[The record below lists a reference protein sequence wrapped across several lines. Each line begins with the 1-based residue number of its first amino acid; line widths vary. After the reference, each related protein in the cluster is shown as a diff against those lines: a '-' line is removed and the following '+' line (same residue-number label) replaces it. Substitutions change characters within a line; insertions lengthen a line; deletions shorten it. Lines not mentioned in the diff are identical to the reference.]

1 MSFFLQKFLN
11 YHNLLLH
18 LQFLYDN
25 IQFYTI
31 KGEVVMH
38 SSRTDIYA
46 ERLSALIRSETVS
59 TRIQPDK
66 TKFYTFQELLRQMF
80 PALCSAAE
88 WEDFD
93 GSFLLRWKGQ
103 QKTDPILLMNHHDV
117 VEATGQWKYPPFS
130 GTIAEGKLWGRGTLD
145 TKGGLWAMLQ
155 AAEELAEFGYVPK
168 RDVYFFSACTEE
180 TGGTGADTVSQ
191 VLQQRGI
198 RFSMVLDEGG
208 MILEAPMAGA
218 KGAFAMVGLGEKGCA
233 DLKFIARS
241 SGGHASTPG
250 KNTPLVRL
258 GKFMAAVEKAD
269 LFEADISPVICEM
282 LKRISSTMDQP
293 LKFILGHAKALK
305 PVLLKVIPAVSSTA
319 GAMLKTTLAF
329 TMAKGSE
336 GFNVLPQEAWVIGNM
351 RYSHHQGGPSSFEEV
366 RKLAETYDIEM
377 EVLDPGFS
385 SPLSDCNTEAFRL
398 VEQAVSKVFPGVITT
413 PYLMTGASDCRYM
426 SRVSDNCLR
435 FAPFRITQA
444 QMDSIHGLNENV
456 DLSALVPAV
465 DFYKHI
471 ITEA

>member
-1 MSFFLQKFLN
+1 MLTEKTE
-11 YHNLLLH
+11 YYAKNLSRL
-18 LQFLYDN
+18 
-25 IQFYTI
+25 IQMETI
-31 KGEVVMH
+31 
-38 SSRTDIYA
+38 
-46 ERLSALIRSETVS
+46 S

-66 TKFYTFQELLRQMF
+66 QKFYAFQDLLRQMF
-80 PALCSAAE
+80 PALCSAVE

-103 QKTDPILLMNHHDV
+103 TDSNPILLMNHHAV

-130 GTIAEGKLWGRGTLD
+130 GTFAEGKLWGRGTLD

-155 AAEELAEFGYVPK
+155 AAEELAEAGFVPK
-168 RDVYFFSACTEE
+168 KDVYFFSACTEE

-191 VLQQRGI
+191 ILQQRGI
-198 RFSMVLDEGG
+198 RFSLVLDEGG
-208 MILEAPMAGA
+208 MILEEPMAGA
-218 KGAFAMVGLGEKGCA
+218 KGTFAMVGLGEKGCA

-241 SGGHASTPG
+241 AGGHASTPG

-258 GKFMAAVEKAD
+258 GKFMAAAEKAD
-269 LFEADISPVICEM
+269 LFEGDISPVVCEM
-282 LKRISSTMDQP
+282 LKRISSTMNQP

-305 PVLLKVIPAVSSTA
+305 PILLKVIPSVSATA

-329 TMAKGSE
+329 TMAQGSA
-336 GFNVLPQEAWVIGNM
+336 GYNVLPQEAWVIGNM
-351 RYSHHQGGPSSFEEV
+351 RFSHHQGGPSSFEEV
-366 RKLAETYDIEM
+366 RKLAEKYDIEM

-385 SPLSDCNTEAFRL
+385 SSLSDYNTHAFRL
-398 VEQAVSKVFPGVITT
+398 VEQAVKQVFPGVITT

-435 FAPFRITQA
+435 FAPFRITQE
-444 QMDSIHGLNENV
+444 QMGAIHGLNENV
-456 DLSALVPAV
+456 DLSALAPAV
-465 DFYKHI
+465 DFYKYI